1 MELFTLKKYARI
13 EQKIKKSKFIASAF
27 PVATEDEA
35 KTRIMEIKRE
45 FHDARHSPYAYI
57 VDNGKRE
64 KYSDE
69 GEPSQS
75 SGPPILNHLK
85 GNNIVNAIIIVTRY
99 FGGIKLGIG
108 GLVRAYGSSAKLVI
122 ESAGIIPFVL
132 YANVRIVY
140 NYNHTSYVMHI
151 IDKFDAEIMKNE
163 YSNVGIITVKIKEDK
178 LSSFV
183 NEMKN
188 PTMPDIEVLILE

>member
-163 YSNVGIITVKIKEDK
+163 YSNVGIIIVKIKEDK

>member
-122 ESAGIIPFVL
+122 ESAGIVPFIL
-132 YANVRIVY
+132 YANVKIVY

-188 PTMPDIEVLILE
+188 PTMPDIEVFILE

>member
-1 MELFTLKKYARI
+1 
-13 EQKIKKSKFIASAF
+13 
-27 PVATEDEA
+27 
-35 KTRIMEIKRE
+35 
-45 FHDARHSPYAYI
+45 YI

-163 YSNVGIITVKIKEDK
+163 YSNVGIIIVKIKEDK

>member
-188 PTMPDIEVLILE
+188 PTMPDIEVFILE